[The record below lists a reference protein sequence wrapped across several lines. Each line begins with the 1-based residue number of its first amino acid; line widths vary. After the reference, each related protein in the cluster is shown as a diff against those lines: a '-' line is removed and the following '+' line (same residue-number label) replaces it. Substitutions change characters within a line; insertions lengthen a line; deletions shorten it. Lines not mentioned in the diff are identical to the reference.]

1 MDSEDT
7 VESSEYMTILVKF
20 PENTF
25 TLNTTLDSSFDD
37 YLNMANDGATSYT
50 GEKLTFWDWVL
61 GILPFIFSFG
71 LPILI
76 IILAIRSSIV
86 NGYGYK
92 NNKVIDKKNTPLF
105 RDIPCNKDIYYA
117 NTLVKLNNNVFAGY
131 KETNIFGAIILKWV
145 KENKIIFKNETKGVF
160 NKNTSSIDLTLNPTF
175 DNALEN
181 ELFDVVVSRA
191 VAKINVLLELGCQLS
206 KTGGLFVFMKGN
218 VLEELNNSKNALKV
232 LNYSLENVINFKL
245 PIEESERNIVILKHT
260 SPTSKNYPRQFSTIK
275 KKPL

>member
-1 MDSEDT
+1 MNKKLFLKEVEHLGIFLTEKQINDLDTYYKLLVSYNEFVNLTAITKEEDVYLKHFYDSLTLFKGINLKENLKICDIGT
-7 VESSEYMTILVKF
+7 GAGFPGLVLKIVFPNLSVTLVDSLEKRIKF
-20 PENTF
+20 
-25 TLNTTLDSSFDD
+25 LD
-37 YLNMANDGATSYT
+37 LAI
-50 GEKLTFWDWVL
+50 EKLNL
-61 GILPFIFSFG
+61 
-71 LPILI
+71 
-76 IILAIRSSIV
+76 
-86 NGYGYK
+86 
-92 NNKVIDKKNTPLF
+92 
-105 RDIPCNKDIYYA
+105 KDIK
-117 NTLVKLNNNVFAGY
+117 TVHSRIEDY
-131 KETNIFGAIILKWV
+131 KG
-145 KENKIIFKNETKGVF
+145 
-160 NKNTSSIDLTLNPTF
+160 
-175 DNALEN
+175 N

>member
-1 MDSEDT
+1 MNKELFL
-7 VESSEYMTILVKF
+7 EELK
-20 PENTF
+20 
-25 TLNTTLDSSFDD
+25 
-37 YLNMANDGATSYT
+37 
-50 GEKLTFWDWVL
+50 KL
-61 GILPFIFSFG
+61 GILLTPKQEQD
-71 LPILI
+71 LDTYYKLLI
-76 IILAIRSSIV
+76 S
-86 NGYGYK
+86 Y
-92 NNKVIDKKNTPLF
+92 
-105 RDIPCNKDIYYA
+105 
-117 NTLVKLNNNVFAGY
+117 NNNVNLTAIT
-131 KETNIFGAIILKWV
+131 KEEDVYLKHFYDSLTLFKGINL
-145 KENKIIFKNETKGVF
+145 KENLKICDIGTGAGFPGLVLKIVF
-160 NKNTSSIDLTLNPTF
+160 PNLSVTLVDSLEKRIKFLDLAIEKLNLKDIKTVHSRIE
-175 DNALEN
+175 DYKEN